1 VSRERLTGW
10 GRTAPSVADVVT
22 PLSEN
27 DIATHMAT
35 SKNVLARGLGR
46 SYGDAAQVSGGL
58 VLNNRG
64 LSGISAIDPVTHTI
78 TVGAGVSID
87 ELLYAIMPKGYFVP
101 VTPGTRQVT
110 LGGAL
115 AADVHGKNHHV
126 DGSIAHH
133 VVSMRIVTPT
143 GAHRVSPTEQPELF
157 WATMGA
163 MGLTGVISE
172 VTLRL
177 LPIESDQV
185 LVDTDRFDDL
195 DGVMAAMSSGDARYR
210 YSVAWVDCM
219 TRGANMGRAILT
231 RGDHARRGDVASAT
245 LGSPGAAKL
254 AVPFDAPSGIL
265 NTASIRIFNELWFR
279 KAPRHKEREAQSISS
294 FFHPLDF
301 VRGWNRL
308 YGTRGFVQYQFVVP
322 DQESQTVVDAITT
335 LSQSKVPSF
344 LAVLKR
350 FGPANAAPLSFPMPG
365 WTLALDLPV
374 GPSALP
380 GVLDELD
387 EMVLRAGGRVY
398 LAKDSRL
405 DATSA
410 RAMYPRLAEFQA
422 VKNKVDPDSIITSD
436 LARRLG
442 IIPR

>member
-1 VSRERLTGW
+1 MSRERLSGW
-10 GRTAPSVADVVT
+10 GRTAPSVAEVVT
-22 PLSEN
+22 PLSES
-27 DIATHMAT
+27 DIATHLAT
-35 SKNVLARGLGR
+35 SRRVLARGLGR
-46 SYGDAAQVSGGL
+46 SYGDAAQLSGGL

-64 LSGISAIDPVTHTI
+64 LSGISEIDRLNGTV

-87 ELLYAIMPKGYFVP
+87 ELLHAVMAQGYFVP

-126 DGSIAHH
+126 DGSIAPH
-133 VVSMRIVTPT
+133 VVSMRLVTPT
-143 GAHRVSPTEQPELF
+143 GTHRLSPTEQPELF

-163 MGLTGVISE
+163 MGLTGIISE

-185 LVDTDRFDDL
+185 LVDTDRFDTL
-195 DGVMAAMSSGDARYR
+195 DAVMEAMKSGDERYR

-219 TRGANMGRAILT
+219 TRGASMGRAILT
-231 RGDHARRGDVASAT
+231 RAQHARRGEVESASLA
-245 LGSPGAAKL
+245 SPAPAKL
-254 AVPFDAPSGIL
+254 AVPFDAPSGLL

-279 KAPRHKEREAQSISS
+279 KAPRHREREAQSISS

-308 YGTRGFVQYQFVVP
+308 YGSRGFVQYQFVVP
-322 DQESQTVVDAITT
+322 DEAAETVTRAIST
-335 LSQSKVPSF
+335 LSQSGVPSF

-350 FGPANAAPLSFPMPG
+350 FGAANPAPLSFPIPG

-374 GPSALP
+374 GPAKLP

-387 EMVLRAGGRVY
+387 ALVLDAGGRVY

-405 DATSA
+405 DAPTA
-410 RAMYPRLAEFQA
+410 LAMYPRLREFQA
-422 VKNKVDPDSIITSD
+422 LKDAIDPEHVITSD

-442 IIPR
+442 LVKR

>member
-1 VSRERLTGW
+1 MS
-10 GRTAPSVADVVT
+10 DVVT

-27 DIATHMAT
+27 DIATHLAT
-35 SKNVLARGLGR
+35 APRVISRGLGR
-46 SYGDAAQVSGGL
+46 SYGDAAQLSGGL

-64 LSGISAIDPVTHTI
+64 LSSISAVDKETSTV

-87 ELLYAIMPKGYFVP
+87 ELLYDVMAQGYFVP

-110 LGGAL
+110 IGGAI

-126 DGSIAHH
+126 DGSFANH
-133 VVSMRIVTPT
+133 VVAMRLVTPSGT
-143 GAHRVSPTEQPELF
+143 HQLSPSDEPELF

-163 MGLTGVISE
+163 MGLTGVVSE

-177 LPIESDQV
+177 LPIETDHV
-185 LVDTDRFDDL
+185 LVDTDRFGDL
-195 DGVMAAMSSGDARYR
+195 DSVMAEMSSGDERYR

-219 TRGANMGRAILT
+219 TRGRSMGRAILT
-231 RGDHARRGDVASAT
+231 RAEHACRGDVDVASLSA
-245 LGSPGAAKL
+245 PGAAKL
-254 AVPFDAPSGIL
+254 AVPFNAPSGLL

-279 KAPRHKEREAQSISS
+279 AAPSHRVAEPQSIAS

-308 YGTRGFVQYQFVVP
+308 YGSRGFVQYQFVVP
-322 DQESQTVVDAITT
+322 DAHAETVARAIAV
-335 LSQSKVPSF
+335 LSHSRVPSF

-350 FGPANAAPLSFPMPG
+350 FGPANPAPLSFPMPG

-374 GPSALP
+374 GPEKLP
-380 GVLDELD
+380 GVLDQLD
-387 EMVLRAGGRVY
+387 ELVLSAGGRVY

-405 DATSA
+405 DAKNA
-410 RAMYPRLAEFQA
+410 VAMYPRLAEFQA
-422 VKNKVDPDSIITSD
+422 IKNAVDPEHVMTSD
-436 LARRLG
+436 LARRIG
-442 IIPR
+442 FVER